1 MIKMIYSR
9 AFSVLLKKPLRLW
22 GISLLCTLL
31 SGVLSAAF
39 GLVPAI
45 GFCITLLMGVSMTM
59 IYLAGYKGK
68 DVKATQLFDC
78 FKDWATAKRVLGGML
93 WMEIYRVQSRY
104 PF

>member
-39 GLVPAI
+39 GIVPE
-45 GFCITLLMGVSMTM
+45 
-59 IYLAGYKGK
+59 
-68 DVKATQLFDC
+68 
-78 FKDWATAKRVLGGML
+78 R
-93 WMEIYRVQSRY
+93 R
-104 PF
+104 